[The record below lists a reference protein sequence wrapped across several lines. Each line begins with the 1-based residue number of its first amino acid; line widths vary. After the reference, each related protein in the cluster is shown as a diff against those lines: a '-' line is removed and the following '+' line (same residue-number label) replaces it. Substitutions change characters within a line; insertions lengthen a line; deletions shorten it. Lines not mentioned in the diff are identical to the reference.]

1 MEIAND
7 NKKYNYFI
15 TKIVAFVMTE
25 DFDDAN
31 AVNIIKLFTKEIL
44 VALIYFRTLRKGSAI
59 LGLSFSAWCWL
70 PSMRLTP
77 VAGIPWVTSTTQK
90 N

>member
-31 AVNIIKLFTKEIL
+31 AVIIIKAVHKKEIL
-44 VALIYFRTLRKGSAI
+44 RNYK
-59 LGLSFSAWCWL
+59 
-70 PSMRLTP
+70 
-77 VAGIPWVTSTTQK
+77 QK
-90 N
+90 

>member
-31 AVNIIKLFTKEIL
+31 AVIIIKAVHKRNFKKLQAKIRFSKIEKK
-44 VALIYFRTLRKGSAI
+44 TL
-59 LGLSFSAWCWL
+59 
-70 PSMRLTP
+70 
-77 VAGIPWVTSTTQK
+77 
-90 N
+90 